1 MKVSNWYR
9 GLCPRL
15 GPACLPLLGLAAWHV
30 SAQAFEPTSA
40 GALIRQNADTSR
52 GIEGESAL
60 EHAPALQPSAPA
72 GTAPAEGELAFVV
85 NEFTFDGALSDAEQ
99 QRVDAFLAPWRGRSV
114 TLAQL
119 HALRDE
125 LTTVLYNGGET
136 LVRVTL
142 PPQTVTAGV
151 VRFGIERGHVEALK
165 VENGSKV
172 STPRL
177 QAILESTSETTP
189 TLREIERN
197 MRVVEGIPGVGS
209 VSSTLATG
217 TEAGGTVVGVDVTPA
232 DRFYAAATIDNSG
245 SRQAGWRR
253 VGVSGGV
260 NNVLGLGD
268 QLQGT
273 VYFTPRFMQ
282 TSSGEDG
289 RTRLGRLSYDM
300 LTGIGASRAGMAY
313 SHVDYKLG
321 EAFSGL
327 GTGKADVAS
336 LYGSSPVIR
345 TANASLDLGASM
357 EAWFTTDERLDNI
370 LDSRQRNY
378 VASLRADGNF
388 YGKWGA
394 RRNAT
399 QYSFVTSY
407 GTTTQKEYDYSST
420 QPLYVDRRFN
430 FLKIEPSATY
440 IQALTST
447 TQATLAVHGQWASRS
462 LNGSQRLGLGGPS
475 AVRAYDQNAASVD
488 DGVIV
493 SVGVSQF
500 IPPLPGAAVQVFYD
514 DARGRIRSDG
524 PMAGASVRLQGYG
537 IGASY
542 SGKRVSAQISYAM
555 RTGPAPEHAARQQTW
570 VTLTASI

>member
-1 MKVSNWYR
+1 M
-9 GLCPRL
+9 
-15 GPACLPLLGLAAWHV
+15 PLLGLTAWHV
-30 SAQAFEPTSA
+30 SAQAFELPNA
-40 GALIRQNADTSR
+40 GTLLRQNADTTR
-52 GIEGESAL
+52 GIEGESAV
-60 EHAPALQPSAPA
+60 ERAPALQPSTPA
-72 GTAPAEGELAFVV
+72 QTPPAEGELTFVV
-85 NEFTFDGALSDAEQ
+85 NAFTFDGALSEAEQ

-125 LTTVLYNGGET
+125 LTAVLYNGGDT

-151 VRFGIERGHVEALK
+151 VRFGIERGHVESVA

-177 QAILESTSETTP
+177 KAILETTSETTP

-209 VSSTLATG
+209 VSSTLSTG
-217 TEAGGTVVGVDVTPA
+217 SEAGGTIVGVDVAPA
-232 DRFYAAATIDNSG
+232 DRYYAAATIDNSG

-260 NNVLGLGD
+260 NNLLGLGD
-268 QLQGT
+268 QLQAS

-282 TSSGEDG
+282 TSSGEEG
-289 RTRLGRLSYDM
+289 RTRLGRLSYDL
-300 LTGIGASRAGMAY
+300 LTGLGASRAGVAY
-313 SHVDYKLG
+313 SHVDYRLG
-321 EAFSGL
+321 EEFSGL
-327 GTGKADVAS
+327 GTGSADVAS
-336 LYGSSPVIR
+336 MYGSSPLIR

-357 EAWFTTDERLDNI
+357 EAWFTSDERLDNI
-370 LDSRQRNY
+370 LVSRQRNY
-378 VASLRADGNF
+378 VASMRADGNY

-399 QYSFVTSY
+399 QYSFVASY
-407 GTTTQKEYDYSST
+407 GTTTQKEYDYSSAN
-420 QPLYVDRRFN
+420 PEYVDRRFN
-430 FLKIEPSATY
+430 FLKIEPSATF

-447 TQATLAVHGQWASRS
+447 TQATLSVHGQWASRS
-462 LNGSQRLGLGGPS
+462 LNGAQRLGLGGPT
-475 AVRAYDQNAASVD
+475 AVRAYDQNTASVD
-488 DGVIV
+488 DGVIA

-500 IPPLPGAAVQVFYD
+500 IPPLPGVALQVFYD
-514 DARGRIRSDG
+514 AAHGRIRSDG
-524 PMAGASVRLQGYG
+524 AMTGASVRLQGYG

-542 SGKRVSAQISYAM
+542 TGKRVQAQISYAM
-555 RTGPAPEHAARQQTW
+555 RAGPAPEHAARQQTW
-570 VTLTASI
+570 VAVTAAI